1 MQAPL
6 AVKVD
11 IALATAVVDQTRPTA
26 PLTARRRRRVPE
38 TSRRA
43 PSASRRAPSA
53 SCREPSANRWAPAP
67 SPSWVRDLCAIS
79 LDFDKRRH

>member
-43 PSASRRAPSA
+43 PSASCRPPSA
-53 SCREPSANRWAPAP
+53 SRWAPAP
-67 SPSWVRDLCAIS
+67 CPSRVRDFCAIS

>member
-1 MQAPL
+1 MQASL

-43 PSASRRAPSA
+43 TSASCRAPSA
-53 SCREPSANRWAPAP
+53 SRWEPSA
-67 SPSWVRDLCAIS
+67 SPSRVRDLCSIS